1 MNAPPTLTP
10 ATHAAAS
17 DRRGIKKVR
26 FFNPSCVPV
35 LRLAI
40 CGLLIASANQS
51 VNAKESNS
59 SKPGGAI
66 FAASGADGGR
76 LFIRRSPTLG
86 HNVAI
91 VIMIDGKPA
100 GTLVRGG
107 TYDRYITP
115 GRHTLTAS
123 PNRSKGTWQGNMN
136 VRAGET
142 YSYTASYNVDRLVL
156 TPVSGSR

>member
-1 MNAPPTLTP
+1 MRIPYPVSRIPHL
-10 ATHAAAS
+10 
-17 DRRGIKKVR
+17 
-26 FFNPSCVPV
+26 V

-51 VNAKESNS
+51 VKAKERNS
-59 SKPGGAI
+59 PNPSGAI
-66 FAASGADGGR
+66 FATSAADGGR

-86 HNVAI
+86 DNVAI
-91 VIMIDGKPA
+91 SIFIDGKPA
-100 GTLVRGG
+100 GTLVRAR

-123 PNRSKGTWQGNMN
+123 PNRSKRDWQGIVN
-136 VRAGET
+136 VRPGET